1 MMIFFYQW
9 SSPQER
15 AEGCLWPV
23 GLAFTQMWILIDQ
36 GNTGTMRLMWWSGA
50 TRWARTDSNISL
62 ELNPILQDDYQLVRK
77 LGRGKYSE
85 VFESININNNEK
97 CVVKTLKPVK
107 KKKIKREIKIL
118 ENLRGG
124 TNVISLHGVVK
135 VWPYSSKLSFYQNQ
149 FRTLSAEPQPWYS
162 SMSTTQTSSSSIKP
176 WQTTIFEVLFFDNV
190 KEISFQFLIEGYLY
204 ELLRALDYCH
214 SMGIMHRDVKPH
226 NVMIDHENRRWENNI
241 LRISRIHLTAT
252 QAATNRLGPGWV
264 LPPWPG
270 VQRQG
275 CITIL

>member
-23 GLAFTQMWILIDQ
+23 GLAFTQMWIPIDQ

-50 TRWARTDSNISL
+50 TRWAWTDSNISL
-62 ELNPILQDDYQLVRK
+62 ELNPIFQDDYQLVRK

-135 VWPYSSKLSFYQNQ
+135 VWPYSSKLFFYQKNSGPCQ
-149 FRTLSAEPQPWYS
+149 PNPSPDIRACQQHRLQAALSNLDRLRYSRYYS
-162 SMSTTQTSSSSIKP
+162 STMLKKY
-176 WQTTIFEVLFFDNV
+176 LFN
-190 KEISFQFLIEGYLY
+190 S
-204 ELLRALDYCH
+204 
-214 SMGIMHRDVKPH
+214 
-226 NVMIDHENRRWENNI
+226 
-241 LRISRIHLTAT
+241 
-252 QAATNRLGPGWV
+252 
-264 LPPWPG
+264 
-270 VQRQG
+270 
-275 CITIL
+275 